1 MINNLIIKQKSVEID
16 TEISYSAIEIRYR
29 GEMYIKNNLPN
40 DFIVRKGNNKI
51 IILRFSKDDTIHTDL
66 FEYSGSCNIYYA
78 MMVDK
83 DLNTYDLLVK
93 KPALELYN
101 TFKGAWESMTTNYED
116 MNFNGNNSRIKA
128 FKQVSSLDAETNTIT
143 TTKETTIKP
152 SYLGKKDV
160 NLTRLS
166 NLGTKKQKRIKRGY

>member
-16 TEISYSAIEIRYR
+16 TEISYAAIEIRYR

-40 DFIVRKGNNKI
+40 NFIVRKGNNKI

-93 KPALELYN
+93 KPALELYMKKHPSLHGMKPWLN
-101 TFKGAWESMTTNYED
+101 VDDAG
-116 MNFNGNNSRIKA
+116 NFNVDD
-128 FKQVSSLDAETNTIT
+128 FLDYFPEI
-143 TTKETTIKP
+143 
-152 SYLGKKDV
+152 
-160 NLTRLS
+160 
-166 NLGTKKQKRIKRGY
+166 TKKSK